1 MENKIEENYIENK
14 EKSTKKFGGQQSL
27 EQTQYRDQLKNKYC
41 QENSIKLIRI
51 PYTKTLD
58 EIEDIIVNIHKP

>member
-1 MENKIEENYIENK
+1 MENKIE
-14 EKSTKKFGGQQSL
+14 
-27 EQTQYRDQLKNKYC
+27 
-41 QENSIKLIRI
+41 ENSIKLIRI